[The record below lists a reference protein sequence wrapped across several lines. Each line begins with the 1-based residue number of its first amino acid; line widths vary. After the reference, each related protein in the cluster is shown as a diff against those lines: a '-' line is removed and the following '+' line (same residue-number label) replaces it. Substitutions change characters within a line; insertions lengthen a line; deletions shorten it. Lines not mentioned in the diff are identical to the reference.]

1 MVSVMRIWLHISF
14 VVVLLVVG
22 FERSEAYGYGGISH
36 EIGKNIDRINK
47 MGPYLGI
54 VVPNS
59 FELDPLLQSPS
70 FVADEKFPFL
80 DFSGKYISKIYYY
93 IYMYG

>member
-1 MVSVMRIWLHISF
+1 MLSLMRLWLLSF
-14 VVVLLVVG
+14 VVVFLVVG
-22 FERSEAYGYGGISH
+22 FMSCEAYGYGGISH
-36 EIGKNIDRINK
+36 KIGKKIDRMNK

-80 DFSGKYISKIYYY
+80 DFSGKYIYLY
-93 IYMYG
+93 IMFNKFKN